1 MPPRMRVRALA
12 LGVLLATA
20 APAAAQFTS
29 SLGGTFNNPGSAL
42 LGTMIGNRLLADA
55 ARKGAPRDGTTTPA
69 KPLSSAAA
77 ARLTFTPVA
86 RNLMV
91 KELADTLIN
100 DAAARQELSAAFVSY
115 LREFD
120 EQARRDREPSN
131 DVGRAA
137 AFFVMVNYFAAT
149 GREPTDAQ
157 ADGAQAIFRA
167 GLIDNPGFARMGDRD
182 RQRLYES
189 LVILGSF
196 PIAGVAQ
203 AEQAKNSG
211 QAKMFRDFAAELVT
225 TLIGVPVEKI
235 RLTTT
240 GFRIDE

>member
-1 MPPRMRVRALA
+1 MRILTWA
-12 LGVLLATA
+12 LGLFLAVA
-20 APAAAQFTS
+20 DPAAAQYTS

-42 LGTMIGNRLLADA
+42 LGTMIANRMLAEA
-55 ARKGAPRDGTTTPA
+55 ARRGASPGGATSPA
-69 KPLSSAAA
+69 NPSSPAPA
-77 ARLTFTPVA
+77 ARLTFTPAA

-91 KELADTLIN
+91 KELADTLVK
-100 DAAARQELSAAFVSY
+100 DVDSRTELAEAFDGY
-115 LREFD
+115 LRAFD

-157 ADGAQAIFRA
+157 ADGAQATFRA
-167 GLIDNPGFARMGDRD
+167 GLAGNAGFARMSDRD

-196 PIAGVAQ
+196 PLAGVVQ
-203 AEQAKNSG
+203 AGQRQDKEQEKR
-211 QAKMFRDFAAELVT
+211 FRDFAAELVK

-235 RLTTT
+235 QLTKT